1 MPISRHDKDSRCVF
15 DATNIGD
22 TTEANI
28 FSGKTCQTELKVSDK
43 KTITHEMCP
52 IELDVPD
59 KNENK

>member
-1 MPISRHDKDSRCVF
+1 MPIPRYNKDSRCVY
-15 DATNIGD
+15 DETKIGD

-43 KTITHEMCP
+43 NMITHEMCP

-59 KNENK
+59 KNE